1 MDKIEKIIKDK
12 KQYFIIKMVIWTF
25 IGSMVLY
32 IVIMGI
38 TLNLGESIS
47 FGESLTYFGSVLAA
61 CVTVFGV
68 MWQIEKNNEKIEEE
82 KEIRMKNLKSYIN
95 FVITRNLEI
104 YFSEEKN
111 TKNKFYKVILEILK
125 NKEIS
130 LLKLTN
136 GIIYPF
142 DKEYISKNLEEIL
155 KLENGEKIL
164 ELHDELKNLEFTI
177 NENLKE
183 VINESKFVENR
194 EMFIDNEEIDNIF
207 SILSLIN
214 NIFFYNLYPVPCYE
228 RLKKKYFSEITEMEW
243 KNNIKFENEVQKYDA
258 YLYLI
263 GLTIKKMNKQE
274 ELNKISLNLQNTY
287 LILNKLKREEEK
299 ISELII
305 KIGVLS

>member
-1 MDKIEKIIKDK
+1 MEIKEDK
-12 KQYFIIKMVIWTF
+12 YNFIIKMVLATF
-25 IGSMVLY
+25 IGSGLLYGVVL
-32 IVIMGI
+32 ILSLAIGKPI
-38 TLNLGESIS
+38 TLGESLS
-47 FGESLTYFGSVLAA
+47 YFGAMLTAV
-61 CVTVFGV
+61 VTIFGV

-82 KEIRMKNLKSYIN
+82 KENRMKNLKSYIN

-214 NIFFYNLYPVPCYE
+214 NMFFYNLYPGPCYE
-228 RLKKKYFSEITEMEW
+228 RLKK
-243 KNNIKFENEVQKYDA
+243 NIF
-258 YLYLI
+258 
-263 GLTIKKMNKQE
+263 
-274 ELNKISLNLQNTY
+274 
-287 LILNKLKREEEK
+287 LK
-299 ISELII
+299 
-305 KIGVLS
+305 